1 MLHSLPMG
9 APKRKSRRV
18 ERKEETRAELI
29 SAATKVFAER
39 GFHAASLEQ
48 IAREAGYSTG
58 AIYWHFGGKD
68 ELFLAVFE
76 AYALRRVTELTE
88 IHALGAGGMAE
99 RARALADQW
108 MARQGADPTFMV
120 VALEFFVHS
129 LRAPNL
135 RDALAAR
142 QAAVR
147 LAVGRMLEQDAR
159 AAGVELPMPA
169 QDIATV
175 LRELGVGLALA
186 KLADP
191 AAFPDRL
198 YGDFVAVFCD
208 LVAGGDGRQ
217 STDPQEEHI
226 ER

>member
-1 MLHSLPMG
+1 MLHCLPM
-9 APKRKSRRV
+9 ATKRQSRRA

-29 SAATKVFAER
+29 AAATKVFGER

-48 IAREAGYSTG
+48 IAGEAGYSTG

-76 AYALRRVTELTE
+76 AYALTRVAELTE
-88 IHALGAGGMAE
+88 IHELGSGGIAE
-99 RARALADQW
+99 RARAFADHW
-108 MARQGADPTFMV
+108 MARQAADPTFMV
-120 VALEFFVHS
+120 VSLEFFVHS
-129 LRAPNL
+129 LRSPPL

-147 LAVGRMLEQDAR
+147 LAVGRMLEQDAG

-169 QDIATV
+169 QEIATV
-175 LRELGVGLALA
+175 MRELGVGLALA

-191 AAFPDRL
+191 DAFPDRL
-198 YGDFVAVFCD
+198 YGDFVEVFYG
-208 LVAGGDGRQ
+208 LVIAKGRL
-217 STDPQEEHI
+217 SSDSLEDHD

>member
-1 MLHSLPMG
+1 MAIP
-9 APKRKSRRV
+9 SRRSRRA
-18 ERKEETRAELI
+18 ERKEETRAELVA
-29 SAATKVFAER
+29 AATRVFVER

-48 IAREAGYSTG
+48 MAREAGYSTG

-76 AYALRRVTELTE
+76 GYALTRVAELME
-88 IHALGAGGMAE
+88 IHELDGGGIAE
-99 RARALADQW
+99 RARAFADHW
-108 MARQGADPTFMV
+108 MAGQAADPAFV
-120 VALEFFVHS
+120 LAALEFFVHS
-129 LRAPNL
+129 LRTPEL

-159 AAGVELPMPA
+159 AAGVVLPMPA

-175 LRELGVGLALA
+175 MRELGVGLALA

-191 AAFPDRL
+191 DAFPDRL
-198 YGDFVAVFCD
+198 YGDFVEVFYD
-208 LVAGGDGRQ
+208 LVAGGSRL
-217 STDPQEEHI
+217 SSDPVEDHHE
-226 ER
+226 

>member
-1 MLHSLPMG
+1 MAIPS
-9 APKRKSRRV
+9 RRSRRV
-18 ERKEETRAELI
+18 ERKEETRAELVA
-29 SAATKVFAER
+29 AATRVFVER

-48 IAREAGYSTG
+48 MAREAGYSTG

-76 AYALRRVTELTE
+76 GYALTRVAELME
-88 IHALGAGGMAE
+88 IHELDGGGIAE
-99 RARALADQW
+99 RARAFADHW
-108 MARQGADPTFMV
+108 MARQAADPAFVV

-129 LRAPNL
+129 LRTPEL

-147 LAVGRMLEQDAR
+147 LAVG
-159 AAGVELPMPA
+159 VVLPMPA

-175 LRELGVGLALA
+175 MRELGVGLALA

-191 AAFPDRL
+191 DAFPNRL
-198 YGDFVAVFCD
+198 YGDFVEVFYD
-208 LVAGGDGRQ
+208 LVAGGSRL
-217 STDPQEEHI
+217 SSDPVEDHRE
-226 ER
+226 